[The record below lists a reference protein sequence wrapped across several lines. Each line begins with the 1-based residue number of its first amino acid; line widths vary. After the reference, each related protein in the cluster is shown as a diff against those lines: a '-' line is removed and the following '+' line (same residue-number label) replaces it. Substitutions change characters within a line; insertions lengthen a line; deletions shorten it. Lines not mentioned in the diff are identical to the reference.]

1 MNRKSL
7 LSLLIIDLAIIVMTA
22 GLLYYRYTIIT
33 APGQPSIP
41 STTNNTKPKQP
52 PIAEPVPAQQPAAG
66 TTATAPKHIVPPA
79 EPPAANATAQPRK
92 IAFSYRNSKV
102 KMVQIIGD
110 FNDWIPARMVRGADH
125 KWTVTLTI
133 KPGEYAYNFVV
144 DGRPVRDPNNPKI
157 CDAGRGF
164 ANSYLKVKPIDQE

>member
-1 MNRKSL
+1 MNRKTL
-7 LSLLIIDLAIIVMTA
+7 LSLLIIDLGIIVMTA

-33 APGQPSIP
+33 APDRLPLP
-41 STTNNTKPKQP
+41 STPAVEQKARPS
-52 PIAEPVPAQQPAAG
+52 AEHAVPQEPA
-66 TTATAPKHIVPPA
+66 VPLEEPA
-79 EPPAANATAQPRK
+79 EAAPAVPVVTPAPADADAKPRK

-110 FNDWIPARMVRGADH
+110 FNDWIPARMAKGADH
-125 KWTVTLTI
+125 KWGTTLSI

-144 DGRPVRDPNNPKI
+144 DGRPIRDPNNPKI

>member
-33 APGQPSIP
+33 TPGQPPVP
-41 STTNNTKPKQP
+41 STPLAEKKPL
-52 PIAEPVPAQQPAAG
+52 
-66 TTATAPKHIVPPA
+66 
-79 EPPAANATAQPRK
+79 PPAAPAPAEQPSDVKSAPVPKNVVPAAKRPTTDPTAQPRK

-110 FNDWIPARMVRGADH
+110 FNDWIPARMARGADH
-125 KWTVTLTI
+125 KWSVTLSI

-144 DGRPVRDPNNPKI
+144 DGRPIRDPNNPKI